1 MGQPVPLAL
10 PTLWV
15 LGCFSLLLWLWVLCT
30 ACHRYVCCAGFLVG
44 PHHLLVQTGVTG
56 RPVQRLC
63 ENLYIGLASAA
74 DHPCTYC
81 GPWPNDAL
89 APRTRVP
96 RHRARLQ
103 GSMMPVQ
110 VVRHQAAGAVPR
122 PTQQH
127 PPRPASMDLLRPH
140 WLEVPRS
147 STRPQAAPSIFPP
160 QQLPKASPVSPS
172 PFIGPEDTYSN
183 IGLAAIPRASLASS
197 PVVWAGTRLTIGCAR
212 PGLGARPLVAEYSCI
227 QKLKGTG
234 QGPQELQQG
243 TAERI
248 PTAQVDILY
257 SRVCKSESRDPGL
270 IKNQPDFKGGG
281 SILAPRNDMTCETLP
296 LRDLSMDSRPLENVY
311 ESIQE
316 MGP

>member
-30 ACHRYVCCAGFLVG
+30 ACHR
-44 PHHLLVQTGVTG
+44 
-56 RPVQRLC
+56 
-63 ENLYIGLASAA
+63 
-74 DHPCTYC
+74 
-81 GPWPNDAL
+81 
-89 APRTRVP
+89 TRVL

-103 GSMMPVQ
+103 GSMKPVQ
-110 VVRHQAAGAVPR
+110 VQVRHQAVGAAPR

-127 PPRPASMDLLRPH
+127 PPRPASMDLLHPH

-212 PGLGARPLVAEYSCI
+212 PGPAARPLVAEYACI

-270 IKNQPDFKGGG
+270 IKNQLDLKGGG
-281 SILAPRNDMTCETLP
+281 SILAPRNDLTCETLP

>member
-1 MGQPVPLAL
+1 MSFWRAPASQDGATSALGPAHPLGPRVLLPAPLAVGAVHSL
-10 PTLWV
+10 P
-15 LGCFSLLLWLWVLCT
+15 
-30 ACHRYVCCAGFLVG
+30 
-44 PHHLLVQTGVTG
+44 QDTGA
-56 RPVQRLC
+56 
-63 ENLYIGLASAA
+63 EAS
-74 DHPCTYC
+74 
-81 GPWPNDAL
+81 G
-89 APRTRVP
+89 
-96 RHRARLQ
+96 
-103 GSMMPVQ
+103 
-110 VVRHQAAGAVPR
+110 QAAG
-122 PTQQH
+122 QH
-127 PPRPASMDLLRPH
+127 EASASAPRPASMDLLHPH

-212 PGLGARPLVAEYSCI
+212 PGPAARPLVAEYACI

-270 IKNQPDFKGGG
+270 IKNQLDLKGGG
-281 SILAPRNDMTCETLP
+281 SILAPRNDLTCETLP

>member
-127 PPRPASMDLLRPH
+127 R
-140 WLEVPRS
+140 
-147 STRPQAAPSIFPP
+147 
-160 QQLPKASPVSPS
+160 
-172 PFIGPEDTYSN
+172 
-183 IGLAAIPRASLASS
+183 LAAIPRASLASS